1 MIRRLKLLRNIGQF
15 DSVDEITANDLERLV
30 LIHGE
35 NGRGKTTLV
44 AILRSLETGNPLP
57 IMERWRLS
65 SQHLPHVVL
74 NCNGDSS
81 TAIFRDK
88 AWNCTFPDLVIFDD
102 VFVHENV
109 HSGLEIEAGHRQ
121 KMHELVLG
129 AQGVELS
136 FKIKELVEKIEQHNS
151 NLRQKSEAFPKEE
164 LRGLSIDDFCALNAN
179 PQIEKEIQEAKHALA
194 AARQQIPVRDT
205 PGFPILSLP
214 EFQLDAIEQILSEDL
229 PTLDAVAAARVQQ
242 HIATLNSGGEKWLSE
257 GMDRLSDS
265 KTDTSFGV
273 CPFCAQDLTGSPVIA
288 HYRGYFSEAYA
299 GLKRRIEEAL
309 CKIEGTHARNVPAE
323 FERKI
328 RLLVERRQFWS
339 RFCEVPEITIDTRQI
354 VEDWDTARQA
364 VVAAL
369 LRKQAAPLEA
379 ITLEE
384 TALDSIR
391 TFQGHCECVKSISK
405 NLIRANQRIDGIKR
419 SAAEANPQAIEKNL
433 KHLQATKSRHLPDI
447 ADRCDEYLMEKQA
460 KIETEKN
467 RDQARIQL
475 NEYTTHIFPK
485 YQNSVNDYLSR
496 FGAGFRIDKV
506 KSRSNR
512 AGSSCTYNALVNH
525 KSFQISGGK
534 TRDGEPSFRN
544 TLSAGDRN
552 TLALAFFLA
561 ALKHDCDLARK
572 VVILDDPVSS
582 LDDHRSFAT
591 VQEIRKLAKRDVSQV
606 IVLSHDKRFLCR
618 LWDVAKQSK
627 SALEVVRDGCGSKIR
642 LWDVTQDCLTEHDCR
657 NKRLHNFIKSETD
670 DLRQIAMDIRPYL
683 ESFLRIAWPEHFQ
696 PGTLLGQF
704 LESCKQQVGKS
715 SEIFDQ
721 SKIENLDELV
731 EYANRFHHDSN
742 PAWESEIISDIELK
756 CFVQRTLAFT
766 RCQY

>member
-1 MIRRLKLLRNIGQF
+1 MIRQLKLLRNIGQF
-15 DSVDEITANDLERLV
+15 DSVNGATVNDLESLV
-30 LIHGE
+30 LIYGE
-35 NGRGKTTLV
+35 NGKGKTTLV

-57 IMERWRLS
+57 IMERRRLS

-74 NCNGDSS
+74 DCNGDSS
-81 TAIFRDK
+81 TAIFRDN

-136 FKIKELVEKIEQHNS
+136 LKIKELVGKIEQHNS
-151 NLRQKSEAFPKEE
+151 NLRQKSEAFPKED
-164 LRGLSIDDFCALNAN
+164 LRGLSIDDFCALNAK
-179 PQIEKEIQEAKHALA
+179 PQIEKEIQETKHALA

-257 GMDRLSDS
+257 GMNHLSVS
-265 KTDTSFGV
+265 ETGTSSDV

-299 GLKRRIEEAL
+299 DLKRRIKEAL
-309 CKIEGTHARNVPAE
+309 CRIEEIHTRNILAE
-323 FERKI
+323 FERKL
-328 RLLVERRQFWS
+328 RLAVERRQFWS
-339 RFCEVPEITIDTRQI
+339 QFCEVPEIAIDTEKI
-354 VEDWDTARQA
+354 VKDWDTAQQA

-379 ITLEE
+379 MTLEE
-384 TALDSIR
+384 TALGSARI
-391 TFQGHCECVKSISK
+391 FQDHCEYVAAISESLIQVNQSIES
-405 NLIRANQRIDGIKR
+405 IKR
-419 SAAEANPQAIEKNL
+419 NVAESNPEAIEKNL
-433 KHLQATKSRHLPDI
+433 KRLQATKARHLPDI

-475 NEYTTHIFPK
+475 NEYTIHIFPK

-591 VQEIRKLAKRDVSQV
+591 VQEIRKLAERDVSQV

-657 NKRLHNFIKSETD
+657 NKRLHNFIKNGTGNTC
-670 DLRQIAMDIRPYL
+670 QIAMDIRPYL
-683 ESFLRIAWPEHFQ
+683 ESLLRITWPEHFQ
-696 PGTLLGQF
+696 PGTLLGHF
-704 LESCKQQVGKS
+704 LTTCRQQLGKPG
-715 SEIFDQ
+715 EIFNQ
-721 SKIENLDELV
+721 SKIENLEALV
-731 EYANRFHHDSN
+731 EYANRFHHDRN
-742 PAWESEIISDIELK
+742 AAWESEIINDTELK
-756 CFVQRTLAFT
+756 SFIQRTLDF
-766 RCQY
+766 RRY